1 MGKHNFHVKT
11 SYGKLE
17 LTKGAYLTLKKR
29 KNLLEKT
36 KIVLKKMKPERARS
50 DIIFMLDCLGKRI
63 VFRLQKDAKRITN
76 KMLKSL

>member
-36 KIVLKKMKPERARS
+36 KIV
-50 DIIFMLDCLGKRI
+50 
-63 VFRLQKDAKRITN
+63 
-76 KMLKSL
+76 